1 MLKEAKQLVLVLLI
15 ASLFAPLALGQP
27 PLSQSF

>member
-1 MLKEAKQLVLVLLI
+1 MLKEAKQFVVVLLI
-15 ASLFAPLALGQP
+15 ASLLTPLALGQP